1 MKLAAKV
8 HFDEKPLLDSLNNRF
23 GLGSKAQKEWG
34 MTVFDGSLPYTPE
47 DTGDFIQRS
56 RAATEKTAAQGE
68 IVYAGPQAKY
78 LWHGEV
84 MESPTTGSAWA
95 EKGET
100 KVIRQPIQDIV
111 FKNPLAGPRWVETAK
126 ANHLDAWIADYQ
138 EKIRNGEV

>member
-1 MKLAAKV
+1 MKLTAKV
-8 HFDEKPLLDSLNNRF
+8 HFDEKPLLDNLNNRF

-56 RAATEKTAAQGE
+56 RAATEKTAAQGG

-95 EKGET
+95 KKGET
-100 KVIRQPIQDIV
+100 KVIRKPVQEIV
-111 FKNPLAGPRWVETAK
+111 FKNPQAGAKWVLRA
-126 ANHLDAWIADYQ
+126 AADNLPVWVQ
-138 EKIRNGEV
+138 EFQDKINNGEV